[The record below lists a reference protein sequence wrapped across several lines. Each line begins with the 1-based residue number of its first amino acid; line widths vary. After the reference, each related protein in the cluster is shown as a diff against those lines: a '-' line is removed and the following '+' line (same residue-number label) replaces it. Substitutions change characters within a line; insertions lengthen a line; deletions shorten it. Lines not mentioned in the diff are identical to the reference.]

1 MSNESL
7 SCRDAKWT
15 DVGLFFLVNIL
26 AHTATV
32 PASPG
37 ISIREYLEVALFSLI
52 VPYYGVGRALRII
65 KRGAIWVG
73 DPLQQAARA
82 EALCVV
88 GKNWQ
93 YKKPIRGIV
102 VMTAGDVT
110 HERAVFSLKSRFHY
124 RLFVLEQTC
133 RKINLRTV
141 HGNRCTTDEY
151 ALYALGRYQ
160 VEELSLENA
169 QNSKKFKLE
178 LPCNHSFVKPA
189 ISLIQIVYSSISLYQ
204 NSKTQFNTAGF
215 GAYTFVG
222 IPFILMSLLNLLA
235 AICSPEYPCYYLL
248 ESDLMDE
255 ARSKGCEFNGTVGR
269 IKKPEP
275 NPPRKGSRT
284 YVSPEQAERGGW
296 EFNIV
301 NKPNNLFYRHMGR
314 F

>member
-1 MSNESL
+1 M
-7 SCRDAKWT
+7 
-15 DVGLFFLVNIL
+15 
-26 AHTATV
+26 
-32 PASPG
+32 
-37 ISIREYLEVALFSLI
+37 
-52 VPYYGVGRALRII
+52 
-65 KRGAIWVG
+65 
-73 DPLQQAARA
+73 
-82 EALCVV
+82 
-88 GKNWQ
+88 
-93 YKKPIRGIV
+93 
-102 VMTAGDVT
+102 
-110 HERAVFSLKSRFHY
+110 
-124 RLFVLEQTC
+124 LEQTC

-301 NKPNNLFYRHMGR
+301 NKPNNLFYRHMVR
-314 F
+314 FNTTHAHTKHNLTFRDDFRSLKRLDLSYLVGNTPGIPC